1 MNICSTKYDKW
12 ENSLYRNFHCYELII
27 HKNLKS
33 PVTIT
38 INVCIYTI
46 FVSYRKSIFKTKTSI
61 KFFQY
66 KMLDVTLFELMKNTH
81 AKYNRYK
88 NKNTTA

>member
-1 MNICSTKYDKW
+1 MSYTMGLFFIYICSTKYDKW

-46 FVSYRKSIFKTKTSI
+46 
-61 KFFQY
+61 
-66 KMLDVTLFELMKNTH
+66 LFLAQNQSLKP
-81 AKYNRYK
+81 KP
-88 NKNTTA
+88 